1 MESDSVLKS
10 IAMLKDVVGGKTYD
24 AVAAEHGVTRTAV
37 ERRIKGL
44 ALKLSRE
51 VGIDGLNQDGLA
63 FVQRLRK
70 CSASVLSALERYT
83 PGLSHDSHPGRIL
96 TDQEIE
102 LAVRRTRSRSA
113 SPRRDTALFYML
125 LSTGARPLEIARL
138 EVRDYLCIDGS
149 VREESVMRAEVAI
162 NRNARPLFFASQRA
176 ISAID
181 DYLADRLR
189 HGFGTA
195 AVATSAPAPAPACYR
210 GLDPQSRL
218 FLTESGAPFDIVSY
232 GEAGQTRFLCR
243 GILDTYRK
251 IFRRIGLEGLSALN
265 ARRTVAA
272 RLLERGAAEDQIG
285 VVLGISEL
293 KSVRELLPDM
303 RRPLHMVVRELV

>member
-1 MESDSVLKS
+1 MESDSALKS
-10 IAMLKDVVGGKTYD
+10 IAMLKDVVAGKTYD

-63 FVQRLRK
+63 FVQRLRT

-83 PGLSHDSHPGRIL
+83 PAASQDAPPGRIL
-96 TDQEIE
+96 TDQEIDM
-102 LAVRRTRSRSA
+102 AVRRTRSRSA
-113 SPRRDTALFYML
+113 CPRRDTALFYML
-125 LSTGARPLEIARL
+125 LSTGARPLEIARV

-149 VREESVMRAEVAI
+149 VREESVLRADVAI
-162 NRNARPLFFASQRA
+162 NRSARPLFFASQRA
-176 ISAID
+176 NAAID
-181 DYLADRLR
+181 DYLAERLR
-189 HGFGTA
+189 HGLGTTA
-195 AVATSAPAPAPACYR
+195 AGTGPAPASYR
-210 GLDPQSRL
+210 GLDPHSRL
-218 FLTESGAPFDIVSY
+218 FLTEAGAPFEIVSY
-232 GEAGQTRFLCR
+232 GEVGQTRFLCR
-243 GILDTYRK
+243 GILETYRK
-251 IFRRIGLEGLSALN
+251 IFRRIGLEGMSALN

-293 KSVRELLPDM
+293 KSVRELLPHT
-303 RRPLHMVVRELV
+303 RQPLHMVVRELV